1 MKHQGN
7 TILRVLKTC
16 GIVLLAAAC
25 LLGLTALLLG
35 AAEQRKLRLAAEKY
49 QAVTVRITETRFSD
63 RSKHLLAVVLEP
75 LGETPVQD
83 STHNTPPHG
92 EPHRESRLGKT
103 VATTGNRSLAV
114 GDTLTMYYDP
124 QNTDTRI
131 VDFGMQNRLIPF
143 GAALGSGAGAVL
155 LLLLVIRLI
164 RKKRASQPAV
174 HIEE

>member
-25 LLGLTALLLG
+25 LLGLIAFILG

-83 STHNTPPHG
+83 G
-92 EPHRESRLGKT
+92 AHREARLGKT

-131 VDFGMQNRLIPF
+131 VDFGVQHRLIPF
-143 GAALGSGAGAVL
+143 GAALGAGTGALL